1 MKRIE
6 VIKESASQKGGGSK
20 MKKKFA
26 LFSITILYFLL
37 GVPVSALSVAE
48 IKARTNICP
57 ADRPVE
63 LAYAKADGGLE
74 NRACYGTYQEAKSE
88 MDRATDANA
97 DNLVIIEDGMIID
110 AKYALVDYD
119 QNTDKKYTDVY
130 SDKTLKT
137 ATNYIKVTASSAD
150 DAVLLEVDYATKRI
164 KIKVNDMIGW
174 IKKYEY
180 ESSRANILYDIVPV
194 IWAKEVSR
202 YEVTDTESRKEII
215 HILPQNISG
224 TKLQKTR
231 RAIGPKPDMLGAG
244 TYYSYDGHYFY
255 TDLKTMIRD
264 YKNNTYASSVNSTNP
279 YYNYY
284 QYISF
289 RTKTSYNAAN
299 INQFIRTNASST
311 SKLYNTGESFIK
323 YQNAYG
329 INAALMLSIGI
340 NESAW
345 GKSTIAQNKNNLFGL
360 NAVDKD
366 PELEA
371 NQFRTVDDC
380 INDYAYAWLSYGYVQ
395 PGDFR
400 FRGANLGTKGEGLN
414 VKYASDTYWG
424 EIAASLY
431 YQLDKTYGL
440 QDYKAYE
447 IAVLKDNYTNT
458 VYATKTPGGERVSTS
473 FYQYQIKSSP
483 VVILEEVAGPAVEG
497 NTTWYKIMSD
507 PTLDANK
514 NYIGDSKTVPR
525 INYIEEQNQV
535 YVPAAYFIKPNQPGN
550 YDPGTPEQPVTPGVS
565 IDTIIQTAGINKLDG
580 GLLQIGIGEA
590 VTTIQARL
598 SNNNAQV
605 QILESNGTGASGTM
619 KTNQRIIITSGTVSE
634 TYTVVVFGDTN
645 GDGNIS
651 AVDYVK
657 IKNNIMGT
665 DKLAGASLRAA
676 DVNKDGNISAVDYVK
691 VKNYIMG
698 DRNAI

>member
-1 MKRIE
+1 
-6 VIKESASQKGGGSK
+6 
-20 MKKKFA
+20 MKKQIA
-26 LFSITILYFLL
+26 LFSIAILCFLWS
-37 GVPVSALSVAE
+37 VPVDALSTDG
-48 IKARTNICP
+48 IKARVNICP
-57 ADRPVE
+57 ADRPIE
-63 LAYAKADGGLE
+63 LAYARADGGLDS
-74 NRACYGTYQEAKSE
+74 ASCYGSYQEAKAD
-88 MDRATDANA
+88 MDRANDANS
-97 DNLVIIEDGMIID
+97 DNLVMIENGMIID

-119 QNTDKKYTDVY
+119 QETVQKYTDVY
-130 SDKTLKT
+130 SDQTLKT
-137 ATNYIKVTASSAD
+137 KTNYIKVTASSAD

-164 KIKVNDMIGW
+164 KIKVNDMVGW

-180 ESSRANILYDIVPV
+180 ESSKANILYDIIPI
-194 IWAKEVSR
+194 IWVKEASR
-202 YEVTDTESRKEII
+202 YEVIDTGSRKEII
-215 HILPQNISG
+215 HILPRNIAG
-224 TKLQKTR
+224 TKGKTER
-231 RAIGPKPDMLGAG
+231 TIGPKPDMLGAG

-255 TDLKTMIRD
+255 MDLKTMIRD
-264 YKNNTYASSVNSTNP
+264 YKNNTYASSINSNNP

-284 QYISF
+284 QYVSF
-289 RTKTSYNAAN
+289 RTKTTYNAAN
-299 INQFIRTNASST
+299 INQFIRTNAANT
-311 SKLYNTGESFIK
+311 SKLYETGESFIK

-329 INAALMLSIGI
+329 VNAALMLAIGI

-345 GKSTIAQNKNNLFGL
+345 GKSTIAQEKNNLFGL

-366 PELEA
+366 PELA
-371 NQFRTVDDC
+371 ADQFRTVDDC

-395 PGDFR
+395 PGDYR

-431 YQLDKTYGL
+431 YQLDKMYGL
-440 QDYKAYE
+440 QDYNSYN

-473 FYQYQIKSSP
+473 FYQYQVKSSP
-483 VVILEEVAGPAVEG
+483 VVILEEVAGPAVDG

-550 YDPGTPEQPVTPGVS
+550 YDPGTPEPPAPSNVP
-565 IDTIIQTAGINKLDG
+565 IDTIIRDSGINKLDG
-580 GLLQIGIGEA
+580 GFLQINVGETA
-590 VTTIQARL
+590 PSIHAKL

-605 QILESNGTGASGTM
+605 QIIESNGTGANGTM
-619 KTNQRIIITSGTVSE
+619 KTNQKITITSGTVTE

-665 DKLAGASLRAA
+665 DRLSGASLKAA
-676 DVNKDGNISAVDYVK
+676 DVNKDGSISAVDYVK

-698 DRNAI
+698 DKNAI